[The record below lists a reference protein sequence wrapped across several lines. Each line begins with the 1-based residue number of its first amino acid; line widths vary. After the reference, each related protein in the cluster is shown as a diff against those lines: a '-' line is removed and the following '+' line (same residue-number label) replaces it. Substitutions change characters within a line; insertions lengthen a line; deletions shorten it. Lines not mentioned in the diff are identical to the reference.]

1 MNPSASHQ
9 KTSPPESGDARRAI
23 LECEELHGYLG
34 EGELR
39 NHVLRGINLH
49 LHARELVAVVGPS
62 GCGKS
67 SLLYLLGLLDRP
79 DSGEIRIHGRNYA
92 SASDA
97 DRTAAR
103 NRHIGFIFQ
112 FHFLIPELTAAE
124 NVMLPL
130 KKAGRMPLEAMEA
143 RARELLEAMGLG
155 DKTRRLATQLS
166 GGEQQRVAVARALAN
181 DPDIILADE
190 PTGNLDARNSDAV
203 FGLLMDVTRD
213 YNQAVLMVSHNLE
226 LARRAD
232 RLWEMRDGLFIHEAQ
247 PGKTPTA

>member
-1 MNPSASHQ
+1 MSDTSQHPPPSSAAPG
-9 KTSPPESGDARRAI
+9 TSSI
-23 LECEELHGYLG
+23 LQCRELHGYLG

-39 NHVLRGINLH
+39 NHVLRGIDL
-49 LHARELVAVVGPS
+49 ELFPNELISVVGPS

-79 DSGEIRIHGRNYA
+79 DAGEILIHGINYA
-92 SASDA
+92 SASDP
-97 DRTAAR
+97 DRTRAR

-130 KKAGRMPLEAMEA
+130 KKAGQRSLPEMEA
-143 RARELLEAMGLG
+143 RAYELLDAMGLG

-190 PTGNLDARNSDAV
+190 PTGNLDERNSSAV
-203 FGLLMDVTRD
+203 FGLLKKVTRTF
-213 YNQAVLMVSHNLE
+213 NQAVLMVTHNLE
-226 LARRAD
+226 LARQAD
-232 RLWEMRDGLFIHEAQ
+232 RVWEMKDGLFLNKQ
-247 PGKTPTA
+247 DKK